1 MPLFAAAGNDTAVI
15 PAEDEEYEETDRLES
30 SIDPMTMISAIKDRF
45 FINFENFTFSIDDE
59 IIIKKTSKRHKL
71 NHCQL

>member
-30 SIDPMTMISAIKDRF
+30 SIDPMTMISAIKERF
-45 FINFENFTFSIDDE
+45 Y
-59 IIIKKTSKRHKL
+59 
-71 NHCQL
+71 

>member
-30 SIDPMTMISAIKDRF
+30 SIDPMTMISAIKERSLLILKILHF
-45 FINFENFTFSIDDE
+45 
-59 IIIKKTSKRHKL
+59 
-71 NHCQL
+71 Q